1 MSMKIVAA
9 IKKSLISV
17 IIQLIQNTMKP
28 KIEA

>member
-1 MSMKIVAA
+1 MKIVAA